1 MTTDWVPVDVPINL
15 SIAAAWKIGTQPST
29 TIPVYNCTSG
39 TINPLTWGQVVT
51 YLVASLRK
59 YPMENALW
67 YPGLSH
73 WEYAW
78 VNWICQVDCWVIFS
92 FITNISLG
100 LGSLHPCIHLGH
112 VRLLD
117 GEQASHEDGGPEDAQ
132 GIKGIK
138 LCLLLK

>member
-29 TIPVYNCTSG
+29 TIPVYNCTSS

-67 YPGLSH
+67 YPGLSN

-78 VNWICQVDCWVIFS
+78 VNWICQVDCWVILALS
-92 FITNISLG
+92 PTY
-100 LGSLHPCIHLGH
+100 P
-112 VRLLD
+112 
-117 GEQASHEDGGPEDAQ
+117 
-132 GIKGIK
+132 
-138 LCLLLK
+138 